1 MHEYLNYL
9 CIEISVLFF
18 NSFTLKVKTK
28 FFFMYVMVQRKLLT
42 PSTENLVNAVL
53 FPQSGNCKYIYTGF
67 GNRLGHTI
75 KNPPIRYRDHPS
87 LL

>member
-9 CIEISVLFF
+9 CIEISVLFI

-28 FFFMYVMVQRKLLT
+28 FFFMYVMVQRKFLT

-53 FPQSGNCKYIYTGF
+53 FPQMVTASTCIQVLEIG
-67 GNRLGHTI
+67 
-75 KNPPIRYRDHPS
+75 
-87 LL
+87 